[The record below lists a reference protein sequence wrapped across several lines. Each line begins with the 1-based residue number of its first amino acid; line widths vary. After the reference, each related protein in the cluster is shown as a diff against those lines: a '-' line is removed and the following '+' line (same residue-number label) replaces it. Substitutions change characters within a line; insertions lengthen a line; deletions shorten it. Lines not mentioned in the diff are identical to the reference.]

1 MAPFFDC
8 LSKISNISPT
18 RLLPCKPMISGV
30 TCDLVGF
37 MTSNNYTHCQESTT
51 HDQMAGFSYIGDY
64 DSVVEASSI
73 QLEKIFISNSP

>member
-1 MAPFFDC
+1 
-8 LSKISNISPT
+8 
-18 RLLPCKPMISGV
+18 MISGV

-51 HDQMAGFSYIGDY
+51 HDQMAGFSYIGDH

-73 QLEKIFISNSP
+73 QIEKNLHFKFALTPFTSHPAF